1 MPIKEKFKQKEDYNL
16 RKKSKKTKIEN
27 KIDELKVE
35 SFHNRNI
42 VKDLENDEKEWEIEC
57 KNRQKHTTKAKNNL
71 KKENIRNIDDE
82 FVKKAFSVLS
92 NAKINIYQKIYKLC
106 TTKTEEWDNISF
118 ASNKKK
124 RERLIEMIEQEIA
137 MINSKK
143 FNFEKYEN
151 IIRLILSMDNNKN
164 FPEMIMKNMYIAK
177 LQNICFLL
185 KEFDND
191 GTNIIEEVETAQN
204 IYR

>member
-1 MPIKEKFKQKEDYNL
+1 M

-27 KIDELKVE
+27 KIDEIKME
-35 SFHNRNI
+35 SFHNRNL

-92 NAKINIYQKIYKLC
+92 NAKINIYEKIYKLI
-106 TTKTEEWDNISF
+106 TTKQEEWTNINFIS
-118 ASNKKK
+118 SKHK
-124 RERLIEMIEQEIA
+124 RERLIEMINQEIT

-191 GTNIIEEVETAQN
+191 GNNIIEEVEKQQN

>member
-27 KIDELKVE
+27 KIDEIKME
-35 SFHNRNI
+35 SFHNRNL

-92 NAKINIYQKIYKLC
+92 NAKINIYEKIYKLI
-106 TTKTEEWDNISF
+106 TTKQEEWTNINFIS
-118 ASNKKK
+118 SKHK
-124 RERLIEMIEQEIA
+124 RERLIEMINQEIT

-191 GTNIIEEVETAQN
+191 GNNIIEEVEKQQN